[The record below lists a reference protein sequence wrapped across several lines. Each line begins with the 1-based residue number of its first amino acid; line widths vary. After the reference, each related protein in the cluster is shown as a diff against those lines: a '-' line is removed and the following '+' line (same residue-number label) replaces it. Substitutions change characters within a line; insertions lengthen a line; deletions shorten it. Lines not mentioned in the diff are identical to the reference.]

1 MGINMSDDTIEEK
14 AKAIEVMWERL
25 IKEGYIAQRWNED
38 FNRTDEFEYN
48 MKHNC
53 PVCAGASTCCIDIW
67 YTDDLIPIENSMSSL
82 TREQGE
88 ALEERRNA
96 GDYGEEMASLI
107 IQCSECNYTVRI
119 PELEGD
125 PEEIE
130 GAIHAW
136 SLLSGMHFIDAVHV
150 PENDECEFQEA
161 IANAANILCAF
172 QAGDEVGT
180 YELGKTATAI
190 CRLRDAIADEVN
202 VQHDGIVLFF
212 EDM

>member
-1 MGINMSDDTIEEK
+1 MSDDTIEEK

-38 FNRTDEFEYN
+38 FNRAYEFEYN

-53 PVCAGASTCCIDIW
+53 PVCAGASTCCTDIGWIDE
-67 YTDDLIPIENSMSSL
+67 LLPIENGMRFL

-88 ALEERRNA
+88 ALDERRNA
-96 GDYGEEMASLI
+96 GDYGKEIVSLI
-107 IQCSECNYTVRI
+107 IRCNECNYTVCI

-130 GAIHAW
+130 GAVHAW
-136 SLLSGMHFIDAVHV
+136 SLLSGMHFIDAVYV
-150 PENDECEFQEA
+150 PENDEHGFQET
-161 IANAANILCAF
+161 IANAADILCAF
-172 QAGDEVGT
+172 EEGDKVDAH
-180 YELGKTATAI
+180 ELGKATTAI
-190 CRLRDAIADEVN
+190 CRLRDAIADEVC

-212 EDM
+212 EDW